1 MATTTLTTFLLQLPT
16 SIRTVD
22 LLGSWDNFQE
32 AYPLQKDR
40 QAGPGHWR
48 GCHTFKNIICDG
60 QHLNPS
66 ASRNGGL
73 KMGGTYWYFYRL
85 DGDFEQHDSGEPST
99 TACPLLPGQHVNI
112 LEVPIQQQDEDH
124 RPYTLAESAVFTLD
138 PKAKYSPLK
147 PPLRRDVLEQS
158 SPSVRITEVS
168 PSTGEGQSQRP
179 CSTTYSTASRADLQ
193 PLRRM
198 RPNTSQGSCITLPKG
213 SAVMAMFHKMRGA
226 RSASSGTKPR
236 ETQRSSS
243 RPGWETEPCSI
254 PVRRPTPAGPKTSRV
269 RTPVNTPMNTP
280 EWPLAPPQTVRFAS
294 WAADSSINQ
303 SSPRHT
309 PSRFS
314 SCNDSRTATRSAL
327 PAGSFYAAEG
337 DRGLPAPQSNRTS
350 SAWSSNDRHDYQP
363 NPIPQSTS
371 TTAAAT
377 TTNIDEEPAAQT
389 TLQVPN
395 IEEDCLNAVRRAAS
409 PLVLPIQ
416 SNAPPSPSKQPAPT
430 GLRRTTRPPSLLHDN
445 RETLQTFY
453 AISSSSCG
461 GGQLSPHYL
470 SRPETPS
477 VRDFE
482 VVSGSS
488 ASQTRTGSQDLSI
501 QPSIRLIDTER
512 ASTGQGSSHPP
523 PPQQPPPC
531 PRFQGYTLPEQEYK
545 STLTLRKPASAG
557 FAPDDAIAGE
567 RLGEN
572 DQLVREWDDG
582 SCSAGQLTGLEGLV
596 QELGFLGRAIV

>member
-1 MATTTLTTFLLQLPT
+1 MNPTPHAAPSLDPVFRVRRLQESFHSASAPVKLRSRVQLSAASRESAPISVCSCEEPIFRGVVQGCDFWVFAKSAKKQLPT

-32 AYPLQKDR
+32 AYPLQKDK

-48 GCHTFKNIICDG
+48 GCHTFKNIVCDG
-60 QHLNPS
+60 HHLNPS

-112 LEVPIQQQDEDH
+112 LEVPIQQQDEEH
-124 RPYTLAESAVFTLD
+124 RPYTLLESTVFTLD

-147 PPLRRDVLEQS
+147 PPWRRDVREQS

-168 PSTGEGQSQRP
+168 PSTGG
-179 CSTTYSTASRADLQ
+179 
-193 PLRRM
+193 
-198 RPNTSQGSCITLPKG
+198 
-213 SAVMAMFHKMRGA
+213 
-226 RSASSGTKPR
+226 
-236 ETQRSSS
+236 
-243 RPGWETEPCSI
+243 
-254 PVRRPTPAGPKTSRV
+254 GPKTSRV
-269 RTPVNTPMNTP
+269 RAPVNTPMNTP
-280 EWPLAPPQTVRFAS
+280 EWPLAPRQTVRFAS
-294 WAADSSINQ
+294 WAADSSIDQ
-303 SSPRHT
+303 STPRHT

-327 PAGSFYAAEG
+327 PAGSFYAAED

-350 SAWSSNDRHDYQP
+350 SAWSSDDRHDYLP
-363 NPIPQSTS
+363 NPIPRSTS

-377 TTNIDEEPAAQT
+377 TTSTDEEPVVQT
-389 TLQVPN
+389 TLHVPN

-409 PLVLPIQ
+409 PLVLPIR
-416 SNAPPSPSKQPAPT
+416 SNAPPSPSKQTAPN
-430 GLRRTTRPPSLLHDN
+430 GLRRATRPPSLLHDN

-453 AISSSSCG
+453 ATSFSSCG
-461 GGQLSPHYL
+461 DGQLSPHYL
-470 SRPETPS
+470 SQPETPS

-482 VVSGSS
+482 EVSGSS
-488 ASQTRTGSQDLSI
+488 MSQTRAGSQDLSI
-501 QPSIRLIDTER
+501 QLSTRLIDTEH
-512 ASTGQGSSHPP
+512 ASTGEGVNHLQTF
-523 PPQQPPPC
+523 PPQQQAPS
-531 PRFQGYTLPEQEYK
+531 PRFQGYTLPEQEHM

-557 FAPDDAIAGE
+557 FAPDDAIGGE
-567 RLGEN
+567 RVGEN

-582 SCSAGQLTGLEGLV
+582 SSSAGQLTGLEGLV